1 MDYHKLL
8 DACDN
13 WLKYAIYL
21 HLLHDPKDSLGE
33 IRKMA
38 LADDRIQHFLTFS
51 ICTKQYSSAFF
62 V

>member
-1 MDYHKLL
+1 MDYNKLL
-8 DACDN
+8 DRSDN
-13 WLKYAIYL
+13 WLKYAIHH
-21 HLLHDPKDSLGE
+21 HLLHEPKATLGE

-51 ICTKQYSSAFF
+51 ICTKQYSSAYF